1 MYGYCWWVA
10 GPSDELSHIGIAD
23 SLYSAV
29 GFGGNF
35 LTVLPDID
43 TVVTVMTDAAVSPGD
58 SSTLRPAPPSND
70 DYQEL
75 VAQLVAALS

>member
-1 MYGYCWWVA
+1 
-10 GPSDELSHIGIAD
+10 LSHIGIAD
-23 SLYSAV
+23 NLYSAI

-58 SSTLRPAPPSND
+58 SSSSRPAPLTND

-75 VAQLVAALS
+75 VAHLVAALS

>member
-23 SLYSAV
+23 SIYSAI
-29 GFGGNF
+29 GLGGNF
-35 LTVLPDID
+35 LSVLPDID
-43 TVVTVMTDAAVSPGD
+43 TVVTVLTDAAVPPGD
-58 SSTLRPAPPSND
+58 SSISWTAPPPND

-75 VAQLVAALS
+75 IAHLVATLS